1 MKITG
6 TVKWFDYTK
15 GYGFVSPDN
24 GSKDVFIHKSAV
36 EEAGIDR
43 LNDNQK
49 IKFDIVAS
57 QGKQSAGNIELI

>member
-1 MKITG
+1 MKTTG
-6 TVKWFDYTK
+6 VVKWFDYTK